1 MLSEE
6 QMMLRD
12 SAQQW
17 ASEQS
22 PVKHFRSMRNN
33 GQTFDMGHWQAMS
46 DLGWPAI
53 AVPEQ
58 FDGVD
63 FGMRSLGLVIE
74 QLAKTLTVSP
84 LLTTSVAAWALA
96 RGGSDT
102 LKAQW
107 LPRLASGEARATFGF
122 EETAR
127 HSPEHI
133 ESTFVNDRL
142 NGCKAFVHDAN
153 HADVF
158 VVSARHDGESKLFAV
173 PAKTPGVTVEPL
185 SMVDARDRAHVRFD
199 DVVVEPDWMLASSAS
214 LIGQTIEVATILS
227 CAEMIGLARS
237 AFEQTLEY
245 LKVRV
250 QFDQPIGAFQALQH
264 RAAHMYTE
272 LELTQS
278 CVDAALEA
286 IDNDANDL
294 VEHASVAK
302 MMAGECLNLVSNEM
316 IQMHGGIGM
325 TDEHDAG
332 FYLKRARVLEAWLG
346 NAAYH
351 RDRFARL
358 KGF

>member
-6 QMMLRD
+6 QVMLRD
-12 SAQQW
+12 SAMQW

-33 GQTFDMGHWQAMS
+33 GQTFDAEHWQAMS
-46 DLGWPAI
+46 ALGWPAI

-63 FGMRSLGLVIE
+63 FGMRSLGLVID

-96 RGGSDT
+96 RGGSDA
-102 LKAQW
+102 LKTHW
-107 LPRLASGEARATFGF
+107 LPRIAAGGARATFAF

-127 HSPEHI
+127 HNPEQI
-133 ESTFVNDRL
+133 ESTFANQRL

-153 HADVF
+153 HADLF
-158 VVSARHDGESKLFAV
+158 IVSARQEGESRLFAV
-173 PAKTPGVTVEPL
+173 PATTPGVKVESL
-185 SMVDARDRAHVRFD
+185 SMVDARDTAHVWFD
-199 DVVVEPDWMLASSAS
+199 DVVVEPDWILASGSR
-214 LIGQTIEVATILS
+214 LIGKTIDVATILS
-227 CAEMIGLARS
+227 CAEMMGLARS
-237 AFEQTLEY
+237 AFEQTIEY

-278 CVDAALEA
+278 CVDAALDA
-286 IDNDANDL
+286 IDSEADTL

-302 MMAGECLNLVSNEM
+302 MMASQCLNLVSNEM

-351 RDRFARL
+351 RDRFSCL